1 MSTTRVEAQRSTTAP
16 GTAKSARRVVD
27 LCRRYYPLTA
37 TGTLV
42 FAIGVIFVAI
52 GSVRGDVYR
61 ATLGVAALSATLA
74 LALFSRLQAGRFGN
88 VEVTWDD
95 PPSPSARTF
104 GTSRLPALKAA
115 IPGIRPWFFFRV
127 HARVTGTLHSGNGVR
142 FHVFEDIASPDVDRI
157 DLPLS
162 MPLPGRLN
170 LRRTIEIRDVF
181 GLSRGSFGS
190 VNRRPVSVEAPFP
203 VGPEITRM
211 VAASGEQ
218 ESIRTTNPEEER
230 YYQREYLP
238 GDRIRDI
245 NWKASARIRELVT
258 RISPQTQDQDRT
270 LTVYLRHFAEP
281 GIASLESLGHLAYV
295 KGWLAAF
302 MLAVMREESGIHFR
316 VITSRGV
323 STIDDENAVA
333 VFSREICD
341 LPYEQEPGTLA
352 GDPSARTVLVFT
364 TPFDRQLGAFV
375 ESMAPIT
382 SRLFTTQFPNCAGDA
397 GTHSYDMLD
406 LTLGASALPLPPAR
420 LRHRGER
427 RAVSAP
433 SGAMLLEEVE
443 LEPLRSRTDLA
454 AYATGRSARR

>member
-1 MSTTRVEAQRSTTAP
+1 MSTTSVEAQRSTTVRE
-16 GTAKSARRVVD
+16 TATTARRVLD
-27 LCRRYYPLTA
+27 LFRRYYPLTA

-42 FAIGVIFVAI
+42 FVVGIVFVAI
-52 GSVRGDVYR
+52 GSVRADVYR
-61 ATLGVAALSATLA
+61 ATLGVAALAVTLVLA
-74 LALFSRLQAGRFGN
+74 LLSRLQAGRFGD

-95 PPSPSARTF
+95 PPSPAARTF
-104 GTSRLPALKAA
+104 GSSHLPALKVS

-127 HARVTGTLHSGNGVR
+127 HAKVTGTLRSGNGMR
-142 FHVFEDIASPDVDRI
+142 FHVFEDIASPDVNRI
-157 DLPLS
+157 DLPLAV
-162 MPLPGRLN
+162 PLPGRLS

-190 VNRRPVSVEAPFP
+190 INRRPVSIEAPFP
-203 VGPEITRM
+203 IGPEITRM

-218 ESIRTTNPEEER
+218 ESTRTTNPEEER
-230 YYQREYLP
+230 YYQREYIP

-245 NWKASARIRELVT
+245 NWKASARLRELVT

-281 GIASLESLGHLAYV
+281 GMESLESLGHLAYA

-302 MLAVMREESGIHFR
+302 MLAVMREESGIRFR
-316 VITSRGV
+316 VITSGGV
-323 STIDDENAVA
+323 STIDDENGVA

-341 LPYEQEPGTLA
+341 LPFEPEPNSLA
-352 GDPSARTVLVFT
+352 RDPSARSILVFT
-364 TPFDRQLGAFV
+364 TPFDQRLGAFV

-382 SRLFTTQFPNCAGDA
+382 ARLFTTQFPNCVGNA

-406 LTLGASALPLPPAR
+406 LTIGSSALPLPPLR

-427 RAVSAP
+427 RAISAP
-433 SGAMLLEEVE
+433 SGSMLLEEVE
-443 LEPLRSRTDLA
+443 LETIRSRADLSE
-454 AYATGRSARR
+454 YATGRSARR